1 MFSHLNADN
10 LEKQGLNVGHKLFY
24 VFGNSEPLKNIS
36 HAIRNTDGHSTDF
49 LARKNISINHFGE
62 KPADIMCSGG
72 KALELGL
79 LFFLEIRFLD
89 IGIKRGSSAGRIGRP
104 SNVLNTCYCFLPTV
118 NFGYF
123 TVISDSHDEL

>member
-62 KPADIMCSGG
+62 KPADIMCWGG
-72 KALELGL
+72 KDLELEL
-79 LFFLEIRFLD
+79 LFFVEIRFFRYRYKE
-89 IGIKRGSSAGRIGRP
+89 GKFSWTHRS
-104 SNVLNTCYCFLPTV
+104 TK
-118 NFGYF
+118 
-123 TVISDSHDEL
+123 